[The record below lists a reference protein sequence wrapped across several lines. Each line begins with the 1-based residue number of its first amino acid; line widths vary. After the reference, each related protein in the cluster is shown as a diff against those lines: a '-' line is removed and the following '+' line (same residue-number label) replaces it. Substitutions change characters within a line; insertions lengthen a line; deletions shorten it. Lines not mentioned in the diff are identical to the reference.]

1 MRIGTFLGLLFVVL
15 AFGVP
20 VFASGTSNT
29 ELNAAL
35 SKAIT
40 KLDREA
46 SLNAEGPML
55 LASLIEKEYGTREEE
70 LKWGMDQKLSWGEI
84 TALAY
89 IQRTTGKSFAQMNQ
103 EDARRDFLAYAENAG
118 MSFDKMAHS
127 IEGFLKMT
135 ERERNSR
142 IFDKLRASRKVHPL
156 PDLGNGFGLFQ
167 EALDFRSIDSPRP
180 TKVFTGPG
188 ELAKGGQ

>member
-1 MRIGTFLGLLFVVL
+1 MRIGTFLGLLFAAL
-15 AFGVP
+15 AVGVP

-35 SKAIT
+35 TRAIT

-46 SLNAEGPML
+46 SMNAEGPML

-70 LKWGMDQKLSWGEI
+70 LKWGMDHKLSWGEI
-84 TALAY
+84 AALAY

-103 EDARRDFLAYAENAG
+103 EEARRDFSAYAENAG

-127 IEGFLKMT
+127 LEGFLKTT

>member
-1 MRIGTFLGLLFVVL
+1 MRIGTFLGLLFFAL
-15 AFGVP
+15 TMGVP
-20 VFASGTSNT
+20 VFASGTSNAD
-29 ELNAAL
+29 LSAAL
-35 SKAIT
+35 TNAIT

-46 SLNAEGPML
+46 SINAEGPML

-70 LKWGMDQKLSWGEI
+70 LKWGMDRKLSWGEI

-103 EDARRDFLAYAENAG
+103 EDARRDFSAYAENAG

-127 IEGFLKMT
+127 LEGFLKMT

-180 TKVFTGPG
+180 TKVFSGPG

>member
-1 MRIGTFLGLLFVVL
+1 
-15 AFGVP
+15 
-20 VFASGTSNT
+20 
-29 ELNAAL
+29 
-35 SKAIT
+35 
-40 KLDREA
+40 
-46 SLNAEGPML
+46 
-55 LASLIEKEYGTREEE
+55 
-70 LKWGMDQKLSWGEI
+70 
-84 TALAY
+84 
-89 IQRTTGKSFAQMNQ
+89 MNQ
-103 EDARRDFLAYAENAG
+103 EDARRDFSAYAENAG

-127 IEGFLKMT
+127 LEGFLKMT